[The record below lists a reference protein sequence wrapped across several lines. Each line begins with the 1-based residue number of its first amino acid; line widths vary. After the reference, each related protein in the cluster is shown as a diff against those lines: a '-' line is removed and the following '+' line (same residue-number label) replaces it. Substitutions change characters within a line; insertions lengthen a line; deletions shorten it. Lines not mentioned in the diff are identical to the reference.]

1 MGGGSKTKKSTS
13 KRAKRASDASVKPFT
28 GPASEAEASWGEKAP
43 LLEGQSAGTRE
54 DWEEYF
60 KTATN
65 SDQRNAMIK
74 KSADACFS
82 KHPFARIYVQPLTK
96 TIDMFV
102 EAGMPVQP
110 WLDANYPGSR
120 RHPKN
125 EIAGAETA
133 QERMHAPL
141 VKARQDRHEVCAQ
154 WRAKGEHRGRDGE
167 LVEEPSDTASLH
179 FIRRMRADKL
189 LFMRGVLGGSYGRDV
204 MKILAVSDYA
214 LWPSPCK
221 DIHCGGCLRHPLDG
235 GGLVCEHDHETDQ
248 ERVVATDNSCN
259 TGAMVL
265 IDWLR
270 ACGATK
276 EHIAAFGAAL
286 KSFLG
291 RGGAPIRSD
300 TFASVPPLCVARRG
314 ASASAGGAQSAA
326 FEPLVPTTL
335 LTRAK
340 RIPLPLSRTY
350 PDASWNRGEVVA
362 VYLDLETTRIDPAT
376 ADIVQL
382 GLYEATSGASFE
394 ALVMPEDPISYGA
407 FWVHGLKK
415 KTLADAGARGFPE
428 VWRDATAW
436 LDTVRGDS
444 AELLFVAHNG
454 NDFDFIILDRV
465 LLENDLP
472 LLGGARLDTLPL
484 AKKLVPGRNSKGGYT
499 LARLYRDATNQP
511 IAGHH
516 GALADARAL
525 SYVLRN
531 LLREKDFER
540 FLAAF
545 VAAWRRCAAGVLT
558 AAAAAE
564 AAPAPATAVVDEQ
577 ATPSSTPSS
586 PARPPEPP
594 AKRSRVSPARE
605 PRVASPSGG
614 GALPASSPD
623 VRDALP
629 PEIAAIKQRCE
640 VISTAAVD
648 ILASAK
654 SVAPDDESD
663 APVSIDF
670 SRCSTVQLAELI
682 DRAAATIASQ
692 MDARADASGPD

>member
-1 MGGGSKTKKSTS
+1 
-13 KRAKRASDASVKPFT
+13 
-28 GPASEAEASWGEKAP
+28 
-43 LLEGQSAGTRE
+43 
-54 DWEEYF
+54 
-60 KTATN
+60 
-65 SDQRNAMIK
+65 
-74 KSADACFS
+74 
-82 KHPFARIYVQPLTK
+82 
-96 TIDMFV
+96 
-102 EAGMPVQP
+102 MPPV
-110 WLDANYPGSR
+110 R
-120 RHPKN
+120 
-125 EIAGAETA
+125 
-133 QERMHAPL
+133 
-141 VKARQDRHEVCAQ
+141 
-154 WRAKGEHRGRDGE
+154 
-167 LVEEPSDTASLH
+167 
-179 FIRRMRADKL
+179 
-189 LFMRGVLGGSYGRDV
+189 
-204 MKILAVSDYA
+204 
-214 LWPSPCK
+214 
-221 DIHCGGCLRHPLDG
+221 
-235 GGLVCEHDHETDQ
+235 
-248 ERVVATDNSCN
+248 
-259 TGAMVL
+259 
-265 IDWLR
+265 
-270 ACGATK
+270 
-276 EHIAAFGAAL
+276 
-286 KSFLG
+286 
-291 RGGAPIRSD
+291 
-300 TFASVPPLCVARRG
+300 VARRG
-314 ASASAGGAQSAA
+314 ASASAGGAQPAA
-326 FEPLVPTTL
+326 FEPMVPTTM

-340 RIPLPLSRTY
+340 RIPQPLSRTY

-362 VYLDLETTRIDPAT
+362 VYLDLETTRLDPAT

-394 ALVMPEDPISYGA
+394 ALVMPKDPISYGA

-545 VAAWRRCAAGVLT
+545 VAAWRRCAAAVVT
-558 AAAAAE
+558 APATADTPAE
-564 AAPAPATAVVDEQ
+564 APPAPATAAVDDEQ
-577 ATPSSTPSS
+577 ATPSP
-586 PARPPEPP
+586 PRPPEPP
-594 AKRSRVSPARE
+594 AKRPRVSPARE

-629 PEIAAIKQRCE
+629 PEIAAIKARCE

-648 ILASAK
+648 ILASAR

-663 APVSIDF
+663 APVPIDF

-682 DRAAATIASQ
+682 DRAASTIASQ
-692 MDARADASGPD
+692 MDACADASGPD